1 MMRRQRDPQLEQF
14 WRQTLAKW
22 QQSGQTIRGF
32 CVQQQLSQ
40 PNFYAWKREL
50 VKRDAERVG
59 AVNGGAGPRRA
70 VGPQALPLVPV
81 RIVAEAIIEVVLPTG
96 VVVRVPGG
104 VEVVAQLVARLG
116 AASC

>member
-1 MMRRQRDPQLEQF
+1 
-14 WRQTLAKW
+14 
-22 QQSGQTIRGF
+22 
-32 CVQQQLSQ
+32 
-40 PNFYAWKREL
+40 
-50 VKRDAERVG
+50 
-59 AVNGGAGPRRA
+59 
-70 VGPQALPLVPV
+70 LVPV